1 MDGEVRIKSFY
12 LTFSSDINFFLWA
25 IITYD
30 INIKSSPWFADAQL
44 YRNIITL
51 QKKEKVNT
59 IEPLE
64 SFVLISK
71 SCLLLRKSYKI
82 LQGAKTSFLSS
93 FFIF

>member
-12 LTFSSDINFFLWA
+12 LTFSSDTNFFLWA

-51 QKKEKVNT
+51 QKKGKGKHYRT
-59 IEPLE
+59 
-64 SFVLISK
+64 
-71 SCLLLRKSYKI
+71 LRKLCLNFKKLFVIKKI
-82 LQGAKTSFLSS
+82 L
-93 FFIF
+93 